1 MQRWYVSAYNSP
13 HAGSIHFSSGLQIRW
28 KLTILSLVNY
38 QDYIGILF
46 SKIVLTYLL
55 YEKIV
60 LVIEKNVCK
69 FDAVGQ
75 EFAIF
80 IQTLNGQNIFLK

>member
-1 MQRWYVSAYNSP
+1 METYNLVTCQLPRLHWYFVFENC
-13 HAGSIHFSSGLQIRW
+13 
-28 KLTILSLVNY
+28 T
-38 QDYIGILF
+38 D
-46 SKIVLTYLL
+46 LL
-55 YEKIV
+55 YEEIV

-80 IQTLNGQNIFLK
+80 IQTLNGQNIFF